1 MMNLSVVAFF
11 WLSPPPHPPISTQYT
26 KDRVKWHKPQW
37 KDLKESS
44 RSLCAV
50 HKADVADSGRGGGDH
65 HVGKLNLCLLSL
77 QLGVVQGFFF

>member
-1 MMNLSVVAFF
+1 MNLSVVAFCC
-11 WLSPPPHPPISTQYT
+11 TQYT

-50 HKADVADSGRGGGDH
+50 HKADVADSRGGG
-65 HVGKLNLCLLSL
+65 
-77 QLGVVQGFFF
+77 